1 MAFWSAAL
9 PFLKSAGG
17 GALAGGALS
26 ALGSVFGK
34 SNNSLA
40 NSLGNLQEHLAYNQ
54 MQIRV
59 EDLKRAGLHPSLA
72 AGQNISPTVSVP
84 QPEQSSPVK
93 DMAQIMGQAI
103 ANSAAARQQAK
114 LTEAQIRL
122 TNAEAAKVEATIP
135 GQKSQGAI
143 LDQTDQPNV
152 ATTGIPLDKVEQVVA
167 NRTGYT
173 EQPGTDVSLYFS
185 PAQMK
190 QAKVLFGEEPVEFFM
205 GLPNMA
211 RNTAYQMY
219 KKIGKG
225 RTFSEFLMDNS
236 KILRAFNRSNDARR
250 TRGQLKHS
258 KWR

>member
-1 MAFWSAAL
+1 MGFWAAAL

-40 NSLGNLQEHLAYNQ
+40 NSMGNIQHDLAYRG

-59 EDLKRAGLHPSLA
+59 NDLKKAGLHPSLA
-72 AGQNISPTVSVP
+72 AGQNPGNIVSVP
-84 QPEQSSPVK
+84 QPEQSSTAK

-122 TNAEAAKVEATIP
+122 TNAEAANLEKMGQQSP
-135 GQKSQGAI
+135 GT
-143 LDQTDQPNV
+143 LLNQTDQAQANKDV
-152 ATTGIPLDKVEQVVA
+152 IPLDPVEKVVA
-167 NRTGYT
+167 ERTGYKQ
-173 EQPGTDVSLYFS
+173 QPGTDVSLYFS
-185 PAQMK
+185 PAQLK
-190 QAKVLFGEEPVEFFM
+190 QARVLFGDEPVDFFM

-211 RNTAYQMY
+211 RNAAYQMY

-236 KILRAFNRSNDARR
+236 KILRAFNRTNDARR
-250 TRGQLKHS
+250 TRGQLKRS